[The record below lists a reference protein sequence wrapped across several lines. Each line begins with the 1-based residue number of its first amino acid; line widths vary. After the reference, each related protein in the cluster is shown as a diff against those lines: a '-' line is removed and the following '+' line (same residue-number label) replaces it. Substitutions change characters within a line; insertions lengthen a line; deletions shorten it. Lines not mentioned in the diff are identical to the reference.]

1 MTNLRS
7 AIEASPALGQA
18 RVLKDYLRELSVLLG
33 RQVTAEELSLP
44 SLAAEIAAQSKSLMT
59 QPSSTFTIPFTELS
73 QSRFRLFIE
82 NLAARLSMPVM
93 LFTPAS
99 RQCGF
104 IQVPSINH
112 INYQFPF
119 DINSD
124 GILSFIASDLSN
136 RLLFDFFKSSSGV
149 ETVQIEIEGVA
160 WQVAY

>member
-1 MTNLRS
+1 MTNQKS
-7 AIEASPALGQA
+7 AIEASPSPMQA
-18 RVLKDYLRELSVLLG
+18 KILKDYLSELSVLLG

-44 SLAAEIAAQSKSLMT
+44 SIAVEVAAQSKSLMT
-59 QPSSTFTIPFTELS
+59 LPSSTFTIPFTELS
-73 QSRFRLFIE
+73 QPRFRVFIE
-82 NLAARLSMPVM
+82 NLAARLPMPVM
-93 LFTPAS
+93 LFTPSS
-99 RQCGF
+99 RLCGF
-104 IQVPSINH
+104 IQVPSVNH
-112 INYQFPF
+112 INFQFPF